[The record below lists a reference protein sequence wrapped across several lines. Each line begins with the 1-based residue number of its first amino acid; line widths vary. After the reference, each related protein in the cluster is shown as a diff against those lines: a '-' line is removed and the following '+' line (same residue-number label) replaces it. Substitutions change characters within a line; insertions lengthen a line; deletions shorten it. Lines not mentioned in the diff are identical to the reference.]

1 MLTSRLWD
9 WLCPSQ
15 DLTALSQYELELR
28 AGDGERDRTYAK
40 VGRLGNRS
48 CEPRIRLGT
57 KCSLS
62 STPSCSVLL
71 AGSQGARAVPSM
83 GHSVSASAGG
93 GGGGGG
99 VRKQAGY
106 GPGSRELHRNPCPT
120 G

>member
-93 GGGGGG
+93 GGGGG